1 LLIAHVA
8 DTHLGYMQY
17 NLEERFEDFNDAFRE
32 VVDKAI
38 NEHVDVLVHAGDAFH
53 DPRPSIK
60 ALKFFREQLR
70 RLHSRGIPVV
80 AVPGSHDMLK
90 RRGMPPLSLFDDLG
104 LKLLTFATP
113 TAEVKGVF
121 FGGFQ
126 YLPRHRHDSIIAKL
140 REIELKARE
149 KGGKKVLVL
158 HQALEHL
165 LPIAYEI
172 SLAELPKSFN
182 YYAMGH
188 IHSHH
193 VIPYGKGVLS
203 YPGSTEVLSVDEIKH
218 IDDKG
223 FNIVDLSGDEPT
235 IHRIRIE
242 SVRPQFRYK
251 SSAEELLALAEKI
264 RKEIV
269 NAKALKKPL
278 IHVEVTSEVDRFTYE
293 KVERLLQPLCLKVRI
308 ARKIEEEGYTAT
320 TVTELESIS
329 VEQAV
334 AEYLKMKGLGD
345 KEASLAIEI
354 LRTLSLSNLTEKEAV
369 AKTIEEIEHIF
380 GVKSGESEEDRA

>member
-1 LLIAHVA
+1 
-8 DTHLGYMQY
+8 M
-17 NLEERFEDFNDAFRE
+17 
-32 VVDKAI
+32 
-38 NEHVDVLVHAGDAFH
+38 
-53 DPRPSIK
+53 
-60 ALKFFREQLR
+60 
-70 RLHSRGIPVV
+70 
-80 AVPGSHDMLK
+80 
-90 RRGMPPLSLFDDLG
+90 
-104 LKLLTFATP
+104 
-113 TAEVKGVF
+113 
-121 FGGFQ
+121 
-126 YLPRHRHDSIIAKL
+126 
-140 REIELKARE
+140 
-149 KGGKKVLVL
+149 LVL

-354 LRTLSLSNLTEKEAV
+354 LRTLSLGNLTEKEAV